1 MQGSV
6 QLKKTISAAT
16 METDKPTKSY
26 GAVEET
32 DWKAGALSRQN
43 QLDIVSM
50 AETTMTPDEI
60 ELEMTKIQRLREVL
74 VRRESELKFMIDDI
88 QLCKEI
94 MNLKQELQNLVDIP
108 EKEKSNQQ
116 KQREDELIQKIQKLV
131 QKRDFLVDDAEVER
145 LREKEED
152 KEISDFLRIKLKP
165 LDKVTRP
172 VTISTDSV
180 QEKKMEIPPS
190 KPSITKTGMAILKDC
205 CGTTQCS
212 IM

>member
-1 MQGSV
+1 MQTSME
-6 QLKKTISAAT
+6 LKKSISAT
-16 METDKPTKSY
+16 LETDKPMKRY

-32 DWKAGALSRQN
+32 DWKAGGLGRRS

-50 AETTMTPDEI
+50 AETTMTPEEI

-94 MNLKQELQNLVDIP
+94 MSLKQELQSLVDVP
-108 EKEKSNQQ
+108 EKDKTNEQ
-116 KQREDELIQKIQKLV
+116 KKREDELIQKIQKLV

-152 KEISDFLRIKLKP
+152 KEIADFLRIKLKP

-172 VTISTDSV
+172 ASSTSP
-180 QEKKMEIPPS
+180 EKKTELPPT
-190 KPSITKTGMAILKDC
+190 KPSLTKTGMAILKDC

>member
-1 MQGSV
+1 MQTSME
-6 QLKKTISAAT
+6 LKKSISAST
-16 METDKPTKSY
+16 ETEKPMKSY

-32 DWKAGALSRQN
+32 DWKAGERTS

-74 VRRESELKFMIDDI
+74 VRRESELRFMIDDI

-94 MNLKQELQNLVDIP
+94 MSLKQELQSLVDIP
-108 EKEKSNQQ
+108 EKEKTHQQ
-116 KQREDELIQKIQKLV
+116 KQQEDELIQKIQKLV

-152 KEISDFLRIKLKP
+152 KEIADFLRIKLKP
-165 LDKVTRP
+165 LDKVTKP
-172 VTISTDSV
+172 AANTSP
-180 QEKKMEIPPS
+180 EKKSELPPI

-212 IM
+212 VM

>member
-1 MQGSV
+1 MQTSME
-6 QLKKTISAAT
+6 LKKSISAT
-16 METDKPTKSY
+16 IEMDKPMKSY

-32 DWKAGALSRQN
+32 DWKAGGLGRAS

-50 AETTMTPDEI
+50 AETTMTPEEI

-74 VRRESELKFMIDDI
+74 VRRESELRFMIDDI

-94 MNLKQELQNLVDIP
+94 MSLKLELQTLVDIP
-108 EKEKSNQQ
+108 EKDKTNQQ

-152 KEISDFLRIKLKP
+152 KEIADFLRIKLKP

-172 VTISTDSV
+172 VANSSS
-180 QEKKMEIPPS
+180 EKKIELPPA

>member
-1 MQGSV
+1 MQTSME
-6 QLKKTISAAT
+6 LKKSISAT
-16 METDKPTKSY
+16 METDKPMKSY

-32 DWKAGALSRQN
+32 DWKAGGLSRRN

-50 AETTMTPDEI
+50 AETTMTPEEI

-94 MNLKQELQNLVDIP
+94 MNLKQELQTLVDIP
-108 EKEKSNQQ
+108 EKEKTNQQ

-165 LDKVTRP
+165 LDKETRP
-172 VTISTDSV
+172 IDSTV
-180 QEKKMEIPPS
+180 PEKKTELPPT

>member
-1 MQGSV
+1 MQTSME
-6 QLKKTISAAT
+6 LKKSISAT
-16 METDKPTKSY
+16 LETDKPMKRY

-32 DWKAGALSRQN
+32 DWKAGGLGRRN
-43 QLDIVSM
+43 QLDIISM

-60 ELEMTKIQRLREVL
+60 EHEMTKIQRLREVL

-94 MNLKQELQNLVDIP
+94 MSLKQELQSLVDVL
-108 EKEKSNQQ
+108 EKIKTNEQ
-116 KQREDELIQKIQKLV
+116 KKREDELIQKIQKLV

-152 KEISDFLRIKLKP
+152 KEIADFLRIKLKP

-172 VTISTDSV
+172 AADATP
-180 QEKKMEIPPS
+180 EKKTELPPT
-190 KPSITKTGMAILKDC
+190 KPSLTKTGMAILKDC

-212 IM
+212 VM

>member
-1 MQGSV
+1 MQTSME
-6 QLKKTISAAT
+6 LKKSISAT
-16 METDKPTKSY
+16 LETDKPMKRY

-32 DWKAGALSRQN
+32 DWKAGGLGRRN
-43 QLDIVSM
+43 QLDVVSM
-50 AETTMTPDEI
+50 AETTMTPEEI

-94 MNLKQELQNLVDIP
+94 MSLKQELQSLVDMP
-108 EKEKSNQQ
+108 EKDKTNEQ
-116 KQREDELIQKIQKLV
+116 KKREDELIQKIQKLV

-152 KEISDFLRIKLKP
+152 KEIADFLRIKLKP

-172 VTISTDSV
+172 VASSTTP
-180 QEKKMEIPPS
+180 EKKTELPPT
-190 KPSITKTGMAILKDC
+190 KPSLTKTGMAILKDC

-212 IM
+212 VM